1 MITTTHFGKIDNKDV
16 YVYKLDNNNGLSA
29 EILNYGGIIKNLCYK
44 NTDVVLGRDTLEQYL
59 DNDGYFGALVG
70 RNSNRIANAKFTLN
84 GVEYVLAKNNGNNN
98 LHGGNVGFNAK
109 IWNATAVDEDEPK
122 LILSYTSPDGEEGF
136 PGTLEAKV
144 TYTITKDNEISIH
157 YEATCDKDT
166 IVNMT
171 NHSYFNLNGH
181 KSGTIDNHTI
191 ALNTDFF
198 TPNNPECYPTGEI
211 LSVDNTAFDLRA
223 GKTLNN
229 AFTSDDKQIALFGGF
244 DHNMILSGTGYRYC
258 GTLEGDKTGIKME
271 LWTDQPAV
279 QLYSGNGINEKT
291 VCKENTVYKKHQGV
305 CLETQ
310 IFPNATEYTHFPSP
324 ILRAGEKYDTTTAY
338 KFI

>member
-181 KSGTIDNHTI
+181 KSGTTDNHTI
-191 ALNTDFF
+191 TLNADFF

-244 DHNMILSGTGYRYC
+244 DHNIILSGAGYRYC
-258 GTLEGDKTGIKME
+258 GTLKGDKTGIKME